1 MKAPTHLTFAGLVG
15 VTASG
20 LGSNLDVASMTALA
34 TGALLPDIDTTTSG
48 IGRWLT
54 PLSHPIERRLGH
66 RTLTHSLLGLITF
79 ATLTSWLLLLN
90 PQAWLWL
97 LIGIFTHVIL
107 DAHNIQGVPLLYPL
121 RLEFVSVT
129 NKSWRCGYGTPA
141 EFGYLAFF
149 YLTALALSPL
159 ALDGFSPWFHRA
171 VGAPYGAVEDY
182 LLWRNDYEVFLDVQ
196 GVNLLTDQDINARF
210 RIIDVLSSDTLLV
223 EDDSGNTYSV
233 GQRNTDI
240 NARRV
245 AAWRG
250 QPHTLTTYRL
260 ELGGRR
266 IADLIASLPNQA
278 HRVLLNAELDLN
290 QTLDLPPTLGGFSR
304 LTQQGT
310 TLQTRS
316 ATAGD
321 LAPYSNHLIT
331 AGSAI
336 VRAYTSGDE
345 TLPDTTHLTTPTMQ
359 SHVLRI
365 PNLPSLAGLLIDHGD
380 NIIEGERIARYV
392 DDDALELSQQTL
404 DQATTRL
411 PELEAELA
419 RQQERHEAIIDAR
432 SNALQTA
439 QDDLAKTRYLV
450 TAGAAPRNDLTRQE
464 QATND
469 AEHALLLAQ
478 TDWTSQRNRLNNHIR
493 DTRLAIAHAEREQRQ
508 TLAEQWVTA
517 PMSGTVSEIRIARV
531 TTQGIDLEVVLL
543 QGGETQ
549 VANNP

>member
-1 MKAPTHLTFAGLVG
+1 
-15 VTASG
+15 
-20 LGSNLDVASMTALA
+20 
-34 TGALLPDIDTTTSG
+34 
-48 IGRWLT
+48 
-54 PLSHPIERRLGH
+54 
-66 RTLTHSLLGLITF
+66 
-79 ATLTSWLLLLN
+79 
-90 PQAWLWL
+90 
-97 LIGIFTHVIL
+97 
-107 DAHNIQGVPLLYPL
+107 
-121 RLEFVSVT
+121 
-129 NKSWRCGYGTPA
+129 
-141 EFGYLAFF
+141 
-149 YLTALALSPL
+149 
-159 ALDGFSPWFHRA
+159 
-171 VGAPYGAVEDY
+171 
-182 LLWRNDYEVFLDVQ
+182 
-196 GVNLLTDQDINARF
+196 
-210 RIIDVLSSDTLLV
+210 
-223 EDDSGNTYSV
+223 
-233 GQRNTDI
+233 
-240 NARRV
+240 
-245 AAWRG
+245 
-250 QPHTLTTYRL
+250 
-260 ELGGRR
+260 
-266 IADLIASLPNQA
+266 
-278 HRVLLNAELDLN
+278 
-290 QTLDLPPTLGGFSR
+290 
-304 LTQQGT
+304 
-310 TLQTRS
+310 
-316 ATAGD
+316 
-321 LAPYSNHLIT
+321 
-331 AGSAI
+331 
-336 VRAYTSGDE
+336 
-345 TLPDTTHLTTPTMQ
+345 MQ

-450 TAGAAPRNDLTRQE
+450 SAGAAPRNDLTRQE